1 MNDAAGGALTW
12 YIPDCYWPEISSAG
26 HYVSHE
32 AICVLNTGDVDAK
45 LELTL
50 YFEDRD
56 PVEGFSAICQAKRT
70 NHVRLD
76 LIRDKSGRHI
86 PKGVPY
92 ALMVKSNVNV
102 IIQYSRLDTTQS
114 ELTLM
119 TTIAHPL

>member
-1 MNDAAGGALTW
+1 MNDPAAGSTKW
-12 YIPDCYWPEISSAG
+12 FIPDCYWPEISSQG

-32 AICVLNTGDVDAK
+32 AICVLNTGEIDAK
-45 LELTL
+45 LELTV
-50 YFEDRD
+50 YFEDRE
-56 PVEGFSAICQAKRT
+56 PVEGFDSVCPAKRT

-76 LIRDKSGRHI
+76 LIKDKSGRHI

-114 ELTLM
+114 ELALM